1 MICSPK
7 NALALLKKKMF
18 SSNPHTAMYA
28 LIVLESI
35 VKNCGAPIHDEIS
48 SKTNCE
54 MFSSLIAQTG
64 HENVRNKMLELIQCW
79 AYAFRS
85 TPKYRAIK
93 VSSLNTLMIDNN
105 VRASCDSSIACCAF

>member
-1 MICSPK
+1 
-7 NALALLKKKMF
+7 
-18 SSNPHTAMYA
+18 MYS
-28 LIVLESI
+28 LIVLESV

-54 MFSSLIAQTG
+54 MFSSLVAQTS

-93 VSSLNTLMIDNN
+93 VSRLGTLTCNN
-105 VRASCDSSIACCAF
+105 

>member
-1 MICSPK
+1 
-7 NALALLKKKMF
+7 MF
-18 SSNPHTAMYA
+18 SSNPHTAIYA
-28 LIVLESI
+28 LTVLESV

-54 MFSSLIAQTG
+54 MYTSLVNQTT

-93 VSSLNTLMIDNN
+93 VSPPQLTTPVN
-105 VRASCDSSIACCAF
+105 